1 MPPAGAAPARAAP
14 TRAATRRGDAGF
26 SLVEAV
32 LAVVLFGMILG
43 ATGVLAVR
51 GLRWTGQVD
60 RGIAATT
67 VANQALELA
76 RAQAAQ
82 LDAAGNTTLLAGRS
96 PSAVNAVDVSDLD
109 LSDTQLAWTPAA
121 SGTPAV
127 PLTATK
133 TVGGIT
139 YTVRTVIGT
148 CRRPAGGG
156 ECRKPRGADGVPL
169 HRIIAAVTW
178 PDCLEGECPV
188 TAATLVDASRDPTYN
203 ALADVPLVAKDKCF
217 STPADTAL
225 TFDPVYKSA
234 SLQDTGDLGS
244 DPVTVITAP
253 GRGSLAHA
261 NGSRPYTYTPQPGI
275 SSTET
280 MTYRLTDRKG
290 VTSAPATITLVIGGS
305 C

>member
-1 MPPAGAAPARAAP
+1 MPPAGAASSRAA
-14 TRAATRRGDAGF
+14 ARRGDAGF

-60 RGIAATT
+60 RGIAATA
-67 VANQALELA
+67 VANRALELA

-82 LDAAGNTTLLAGRS
+82 LDGAGNTSLLAGRT
-96 PSAVNAVDVSDLD
+96 PAAVNAMNVSDLD
-109 LSDTQLAWTPAA
+109 LTDTQVA
-121 SGTPAV
+121 SMPGAVGSPAV
-127 PLTATK
+127 PLTATE

-139 YTVRTVIGT
+139 YSVRTVIGT
-148 CRRPAGGG
+148 CWRPVGGG
-156 ECRKPRGADGVPL
+156 ECDKSKGGDGVPL

-178 PDCLEGECPV
+178 PDCRKGECPV

-217 STPADTAL
+217 STPADTPL
-225 TFDPVYKSA
+225 TFDPVYKNA
-234 SLQDTGDLGS
+234 SVQDTGDLGS
-244 DPVTVITAP
+244 DPVVLVTSP
-253 GRGSLAHA
+253 GRGSLVHA
-261 NGSRPYTYTPQPGI
+261 KGSRPYTYTPQAGI

-280 MTYRLTDRKG
+280 MTYRLKDRNG
-290 VTSAPATITLVIGGS
+290 VLSATATITLVVGGAP

>member
-1 MPPAGAAPARAAP
+1 MPPAGTAPIRVAA
-14 TRAATRRGDAGF
+14 RRGDAGF

-51 GLRWTGQVD
+51 GLRWTGQAD

-67 VANQALELA
+67 VANRALELA

-82 LDAAGNTTLLAGRS
+82 LDAAGDTTLLAGRS
-96 PSAVNAVDVSDLD
+96 PSAVNAVNVSDLD
-109 LSDTQLAWTPAA
+109 LSDTKLASMPGT

-127 PLTATK
+127 PLTATT

-148 CRRPAGGG
+148 CWRPVGGG
-156 ECRKPRGADGVPL
+156 ECGKSKGSDAVPL

-178 PDCLEGECPV
+178 PDCRTGECPV
-188 TAATLVDASRDPTYN
+188 TAATLVDASRDPSYN

-217 STPADTAL
+217 ATPADTEL
-225 TFDPVYKSA
+225 TFDPVYQNA

-244 DPVTVITAP
+244 DPVVLLTSP
-253 GRGSLAHA
+253 GRGTLAHVK
-261 NGSRPYTYTPQPGI
+261 GTRPYTYTPQAGI

-280 MTYRLTDRKG
+280 MTYRLKDRNG
-290 VTSAPATITLVIGGS
+290 VTSGPATITLVVGGS